1 MDKQQRQKFSPEV
14 RERAVRMVIE
24 HRGEHASQW
33 AAIVSIAA
41 KIGCTAQTLHNWVAQ
56 AERDQGRR
64 AGSTSEE
71 RERIKALERENRE
84 LRQANEILRKAS
96 AYFCPGGAR
105 PPVQAMI
112 AFIDDYRG
120 AYGVEP
126 ICRVLKIAPSSYHAH
141 AARRR
146 RPDTA
151 PPRVQRD
158 AALRVEIRRVFDEN
172 FQVYGVRKV
181 WRQLVREGED
191 VARCT
196 VARLMRRMGLQ
207 GVIRGK
213 RVKTTISDKAAPC
226 PLDRVNRQ
234 FRAPRP
240 NLLWVSDFT
249 YVATWAGF
257 VYVAF
262 VIDAYARRIV
272 GWRVSRSAHAGF
284 VLDALEQAL
293 HVRRPVSG
301 SGLVHHSDRGV
312 QYVSIKYTERLA
324 EAGLEPSVGSVG
336 DSYDNALAETING
349 LYKAEV
355 IHRRGPW
362 RSVEAVEYATLEWVD
377 WFNNRRLL
385 EPIGNIPPA
394 EAEAAYYAGVEEQ
407 PIAA

>member
-1 MDKQQRQKFSPEV
+1 
-14 RERAVRMVIE
+14 
-24 HRGEHASQW
+24 
-33 AAIVSIAA
+33 
-41 KIGCTAQTLHNWVAQ
+41 
-56 AERDQGRR
+56 
-64 AGSTSEE
+64 
-71 RERIKALERENRE
+71 
-84 LRQANEILRKAS
+84 
-96 AYFCPGGAR
+96 
-105 PPVQAMI
+105 MI
-112 AFIDDYRG
+112 AFIDDHRD
-120 AYGVEP
+120 AHGVEP
-126 ICRVLKIAPSSYHAH
+126 ICRVLPIAPSTYHAH
-141 AARRR
+141 LARRADPDKARVR
-146 RPDTA
+146 RDTA
-151 PPRVQRD
+151 LCGKV
-158 AALRVEIRRVFDEN
+158 RRVFEEN

-196 VARLMRRMGLQ
+196 VARLMKTMGLQ
-207 GVIRGK
+207 GVIRGR
-213 RVKTTISDKAAPC
+213 RVRTTISDKAAPC

-234 FRAPRP
+234 FKAARP
-240 NLLWVSDFT
+240 NVLWVSDFT

-293 HVRRPVSG
+293 HDRRPLSG

-362 RSVEAVEYATLEWVD
+362 RSMDAVEYATLEWVD

-394 EAEAAYYAGVEEQ
+394 EAEAAYYASPEEQ
-407 PIAA
+407 AIAA